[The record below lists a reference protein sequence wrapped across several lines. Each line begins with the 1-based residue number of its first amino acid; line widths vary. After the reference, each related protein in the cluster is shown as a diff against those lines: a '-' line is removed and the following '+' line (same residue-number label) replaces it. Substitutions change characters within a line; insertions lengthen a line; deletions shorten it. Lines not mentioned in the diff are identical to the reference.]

1 MTTSQL
7 YLLMSLNETLPIR
20 MIRENVHTSEI
31 LMKAHLIVLKH
42 RTTIN
47 EANYKVYSNLF
58 ETITRKSK
66 KWFCSEKLIK
76 FHGDAKKT

>member
-31 LMKAHLIVLKH
+31 LMKAHLIVLKY

-47 EANYKVYSNLF
+47 EANYKIYSNLF

-66 KWFCSEKLIK
+66 KSFCSEKLIK